1 MDVVSDSDII
11 IHCAIMGSMQPF
23 QGKNLYYGPQP
34 RVARLAFRQGAD
46 PGLAYITPLG

>member
-11 IHCAIMGSMQPF
+11 IHCAIMGFMQPL
-23 QGKNLYYGPQP
+23 QGKNFYVSQP
-34 RVARLAFRQGAD
+34 RVARSAFRQFAY